1 MTSLRKAALIIATA
15 ALGAITIQSASAT
28 SPGPAIRHANYAVVA
43 TGVIGCCPG
52 Q

>member
-1 MTSLRKAALIIATA
+1 MTSLRKAALIIAAA
-15 ALGAITIQSASAT
+15 ALSSITFQSASAT
-28 SPGPAIRHANYAVVA
+28 SHGPAIRHANYAVLA